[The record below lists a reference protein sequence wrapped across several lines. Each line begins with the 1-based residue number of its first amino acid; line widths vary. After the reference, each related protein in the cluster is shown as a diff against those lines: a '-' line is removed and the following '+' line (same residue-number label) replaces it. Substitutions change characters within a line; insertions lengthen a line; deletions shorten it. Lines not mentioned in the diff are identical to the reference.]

1 MPTDPRWIEHTEKAA
16 WETVQS
22 LRLEL
27 ERERK
32 RLDRLTRLQPAWSRI
47 ASLLDELRNEH
58 SIDAP
63 DEAEALARTAVLLRE
78 ATRERDELKRALEEK
93 TRSAVIEHALGSDA
107 NEPAS
112 MNLRLSPS
120 VRRFARLLERK
131 RRQSLDPARAARPR
145 DVRRL
150 LAALEL
156 KVEEL
161 AHARPDEVL
170 ELAVDVGHLALLL
183 MRRARRRPSKLR

>member
-47 ASLLDELRNEH
+47 ASLLDELRSEH
-58 SIDAP
+58 AIDSS
-63 DEAEALARTAVLLRE
+63 DEAEALARTVVLLRD

-93 TRSAVIEHALGSDA
+93 TRSAVLEQALGRE
-107 NEPAS
+107 NEPVS
-112 MNLRLSPS
+112 TGSRLSPS

-161 AHARPDEVL
+161 THARPDEVL

-183 MRRARRRPSKLR
+183 MRRARRRPTKLR